1 MGGVRA
7 RRKRRHGRLSLVDSQ
22 NAKIRKLYPPM
33 RGIIALF
40 QSLFSGRNLLKADAQ
55 CGVGFFHIITK
66 FSPLVMARRGSAT
79 RSRAIASTLVNLDP
93 ECQPRR

>member
-7 RRKRRHGRLSLVDSQ
+7 RRKRRHGRSSLVDSQ

-55 CGVGFFHIITK
+55 CGVGFFHIMNWSRLSEQK
-66 FSPLVMARRGSAT
+66 FRVDKWSLCRG
-79 RSRAIASTLVNLDP
+79 
-93 ECQPRR
+93 